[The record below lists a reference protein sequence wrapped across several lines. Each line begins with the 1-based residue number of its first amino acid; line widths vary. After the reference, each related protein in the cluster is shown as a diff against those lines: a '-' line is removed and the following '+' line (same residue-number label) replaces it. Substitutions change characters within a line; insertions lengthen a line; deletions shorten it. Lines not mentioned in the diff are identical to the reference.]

1 MNAVKQG
8 NATLESYAYN
18 HRGERVLRKPAG
30 GAAQITLYD
39 EAGQWLGNYSATGQ
53 VQQQAI
59 WLDNHPVA
67 LINAPST
74 GVPEL
79 AYVQPDHLGTPRVVI
94 DPVHDVAI
102 WEWSNKSEVF
112 GDQIPSADPDG
123 DGVAFDLALR
133 FPGQQSTD
141 ASGLFYNYQREYDPA
156 VGRYSRSDPIGLS
169 GGINSYLYSSA
180 MPAGRTDP
188 LGLRDYS
195 ACETNEELTYARRSA
210 LNPLGVTMVFLNSTT
225 ILDYRAKNDG
235 RIGKDRD
242 TFLVDGNRLS
252 AESFGNYV
260 AGYGAAYLWGPVGWG
275 VTSLAGMVYD
285 IEDVFQG
292 RPYNWDMDSRAD
304 IDAGA
309 IRAMHEMLGNR
320 PTGCGCG
327 G

>member
-1 MNAVKQG
+1 M
-8 NATLESYAYN
+8 
-18 HRGERVLRKPAG
+18 
-30 GAAQITLYD
+30 
-39 EAGQWLGNYSATGQ
+39 
-53 VQQQAI
+53 
-59 WLDNHPVA
+59 A
-67 LINAPST
+67 LINVPSA

-156 VGRYSRSDPIGLS
+156 VERYSQSDPIGLS

-188 LGLRDYS
+188 LGLKDYS

-210 LNPLGVTMVFLNSTT
+210 LNPLGDTMVF
-225 ILDYRAKNDG
+225 
-235 RIGKDRD
+235 
-242 TFLVDGNRLS
+242 F
-252 AESFGNYV
+252 E
-260 AGYGAAYLWGPVGWG
+260 
-275 VTSLAGMVYD
+275 
-285 IEDVFQG
+285 
-292 RPYNWDMDSRAD
+292 
-304 IDAGA
+304 
-309 IRAMHEMLGNR
+309 
-320 PTGCGCG
+320 
-327 G
+327 